1 MSGISVGPRQFN
13 LMVPGNQL
21 SANINATLPYTLLDG
36 GSGLTFFNEEKL
48 DLRGLQAGADG
59 RGINPISIQLQES
72 MPWFITTTNSAPY
85 FPTMIV
91 YDIISTVPLNVATLN
106 LTYQFPSAQQ
116 GNSAPVGFLPPIGFD
131 SAEFRG
137 KKPQVLNTS
146 QVIYGRYRQ
155 YVSSRDF
162 AQGTDGF
169 GTRLSQSG
177 TWGSGEVMVSNDA
190 YYYRIICT
198 ESDNNAI
205 YAPSCNMAIWAE
217 VISLSEGQ
225 ELTQLSRMVQR

>member
-13 LMVPGNQL
+13 LMLPGNQL
-21 SANINATLPYTLLDG
+21 SSNINDTLPYSILDG
-36 GSGLTFFNEEKL
+36 GTGQTYYNEEKL
-48 DLRGLQAGADG
+48 DLRGLQAGTDG
-59 RGINPISIQLQES
+59 KGINPISIQLQES
-72 MPWFITTTNSAPY
+72 MPWFITTTNTNY
-85 FPTMIV
+85 FPTFIV

-106 LTYQFPSAQQ
+106 LTYQYPAASQ
-116 GNSAPVGFLPPIGFD
+116 GNSAPVGFLPPIGFN

-146 QVIYGRYRQ
+146 QVIYGRFRQ
-155 YVSSRDF
+155 FVSSRDF
-162 AQGTDGF
+162 AQGTDAF
-169 GTRLSQSG
+169 GARLAQSG

-190 YYYRIICT
+190 YYYRIVCT
-198 ESDNNAI
+198 DSDNNAV